1 MYLEQQNVIVNL
13 LFLLD
18 NACYF
23 FKVSFVEIVHVT
35 LVLVTLVLV
44 TQDLGLA
51 WPDVVYLATHSRDVN
66 RNRLFSFSGS

>member
-1 MYLEQQNVIVNL
+1 MLAIFLKYL
-13 LFLLD
+13 
-18 NACYF
+18 
-23 FKVSFVEIVHVT
+23 FVEIVH
-35 LVLVTLVLV
+35 VTLVLV

>member
-35 LVLVTLVLV
+35 LVLVT
-44 TQDLGLA
+44 QDLGLA